1 MQIKIE
7 KGNRPQHAEG
17 KKSMFA
23 FSRVILVS
31 DFWPLISLV
40 GVTRPRVTPRG
51 RTTVTFLRYK
61 LQTVKIGVVLVRDRW
76 RGVRMFGGTSRE
88 Q

>member
-7 KGNRPQHAEG
+7 KGNRPHHAEEE
-17 KKSMFA
+17 KSMFA

-31 DFWPLISLV
+31 GFWPLISLV
-40 GVTRPRVTPRG
+40 GVTRPWVPRRG

-76 RGVRMFGGTSRE
+76 RGVRMFGNISRE